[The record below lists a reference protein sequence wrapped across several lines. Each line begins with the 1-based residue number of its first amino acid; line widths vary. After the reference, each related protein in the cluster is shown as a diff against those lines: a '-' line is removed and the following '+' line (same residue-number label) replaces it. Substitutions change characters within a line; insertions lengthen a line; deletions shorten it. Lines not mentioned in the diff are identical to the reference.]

1 MKRLS
6 LACVTR
12 AIWLFR
18 PASGVAELREPI
30 VSDFLQ
36 ECVLTNPATASTPL
50 ITAGVTNTLPLNQFV
65 FPTNLFA
72 MATNGSTLLFF
83 GTNRVLSLPTAG
95 SPARGVW
102 KTEPFACIVLVP
114 GPHPDDRMAVN
125 PGKAETKMPVIKP
138 SLKFVPLE

>member
-6 LACVTR
+6 LACVTL

-36 ECVLTNPATASTPL
+36 ECGLTNPATASTPL

-83 GTNRVLSLPTAG
+83 GTNRLPG
-95 SPARGVW
+95 LPRG
-102 KTEPFACIVLVP
+102 ESGRRSHLRALCSCL
-114 GPHPDDRMAVN
+114 DRIRTT
-125 PGKAETKMPVIKP
+125 GWR
-138 SLKFVPLE
+138 